1 MKLKPSIYISS
12 VACVAFATIVALWR
26 LTPAASLEQA
36 TLVGLGM
43 LMLIAYVSDVLAFSF
58 GTEVKFATSI
68 AQLPYL
74 AAIVL
79 FSPRLAVPAIA
90 IALVASNTYPQRR
103 SAQKFIFNVGQGVVS
118 AGAASAIY
126 HIFLTPPKPSDHSS
140 AAALAAF
147 VVTAI
152 VFSLMN
158 MALVSGAL
166 ASIREMRFALV
177 FGEVVGQKGSNLAHG
192 LLSSPFALIIVLLYD
207 RYDAVGIVVVLLPL
221 LLVRHSFASNVALV
235 KANKD
240 LLKVLIKAIETR
252 DPYTSGHSLRVASL
266 AVAIAEDMGLSKAQ
280 VEDVEIAAL
289 LHDVGKI
296 DPAFS
301 AVIRKPYDLSPEERA
316 LIQTHAA
323 LGADLL
329 HNLKSVRPPIIA
341 AVRHHHER
349 MDGKGYP
356 DNLVGEA
363 IPLPAR
369 IIMLCDS
376 IDAMLSDRPY
386 RKALPLDRV
395 RQELIRCSGDQFDA
409 EIVRV
414 VLQKDTLTRA
424 CQLIDTVSGFE
435 DEYLIRAHG

>member
-1 MKLKPSIYISS
+1 MQKSQNL
-12 VACVAFATIVALWR
+12 FFGTIALAAVVICVALWPYAELR
-26 LTPAASLEQA
+26 ALAREDVIGLIMLMSVAYLSEALPFFFETGSKLAVSIA
-36 TLVGLGM
+36 TLPF
-43 LMLIAYVSDVLAFSF
+43 LAC
-58 GTEVKFATSI
+58 V
-68 AQLPYL
+68 
-74 AAIVL
+74 VL
-79 FSPRLAVPAIA
+79 FPPGVAVPAIS
-90 IALVASNTYPQRR
+90 LTVLASNTYPHRR
-103 SAQKFIFNVGQGVVS
+103 SPRSAIFNVSQAVIAVS
-118 AGAASAIY
+118 ISGWLYHALLPTESARTAPIG
-126 HIFLTPPKPSDHSS
+126 IPP
-140 AAALAAF
+140 F
-147 VVTAI
+147 VVLAI
-152 VFSLMN
+152 VISLLN
-158 MALVSGAL
+158 MALVSGGL
-166 ASIREMRFALV
+166 AVIRGQRYRLV
-177 FGEVVGQKGSNLAHG
+177 LGEVVGQKAGNLLHG
-192 LLSSPFALIIVLLYD
+192 LLASPIALIIVMLYD
-207 RYDAVGIVVVLLPL
+207 RFSAVGIILVLLPL
-221 LLVRHSFASNVALV
+221 LLVRISFANNVALV

-252 DPYTSGHSLRVASL
+252 DPYTSGHSLRVATL
-266 AVAIAEDMGLSKAQ
+266 AIAIAEDMGLSKQ
-280 VEDVEIAAL
+280 KVDEVEIAAL

-329 HNLKSVRPPIIA
+329 QNLKSVRAPIID

-356 DNLVGEA
+356 DGLTGDA
-363 IPLPAR
+363 IPQAAR

-424 CQLIDTVSGFE
+424 CTLIDTVSGFE